1 MHGGLRVCN
10 VLQCASV
17 RCIENRWR
25 IQLVCKQISTAQMP
39 QKKVNKSDIIAYTN
53 LQCGR

>member
-17 RCIENRWR
+17 RCRRR

-39 QKKVNKSDIIAYTN
+39 KKKVNKSNIKF
-53 LQCGR
+53 

>member
-17 RCIENRWR
+17 RCIENRRR
-25 IQLVCKQISTAQMP
+25 IQLVCKQISKALLHRCQK
-39 QKKVNKSDIIAYTN
+39 KKVNKSDIKF
-53 LQCGR
+53 

>member
-10 VLQCASV
+10 VLQGASV
-17 RCIENRWR
+17 RCVENRRR

-39 QKKVNKSDIIAYTN
+39 KRKKVNKSDVKF
-53 LQCGR
+53 

>member
-17 RCIENRWR
+17 RCIENRRR

-39 QKKVNKSDIIAYTN
+39 QKKVNKSDIKF
-53 LQCGR
+53 